1 MILQGFYFATDSLKR
16 DFLLCF
22 QNSCAAFLYTPQT
35 VLRWQDNNNKKITIQ
50 KIITLKINLTTF
62 VFLNVDVVQYL

>member
-16 DFLLCF
+16 DFLLFF
-22 QNSCAAFLYTPQT
+22 QNACAAFLYTPQT